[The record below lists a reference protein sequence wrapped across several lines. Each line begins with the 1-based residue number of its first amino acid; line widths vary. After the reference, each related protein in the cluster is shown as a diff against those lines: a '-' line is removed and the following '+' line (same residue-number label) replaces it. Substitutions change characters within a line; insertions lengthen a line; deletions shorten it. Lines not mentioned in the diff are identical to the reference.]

1 MEIKEACEIM
11 DIDANDIT
19 LDNIKRQFRV
29 KALVYHPDKN
39 KSSDASEAFVN
50 LTTAYELLSKHVGK
64 PSQKPEVSYTTLM
77 KQFVETI
84 SSNPII
90 QNLLDKLRRPIEQ
103 SILDSFDRMNIH
115 TLFNIHCIIKQY
127 AHIFQI
133 DTTYIDRI
141 NEILKKHQQNLICY
155 VLNPTME
162 DIING
167 SVYKLNHHEDTFF
180 VPLWHYHMSFEDKH
194 GDIFHVVCEN
204 PSSERM
210 MLDEDNNVHL
220 FIKASP
226 KQFLND
232 GKITLLND
240 IYKDVEIYGKQIMLV
255 KEQKV
260 LIRGKGAPKI
270 AGNESMGYNNT
281 KGNLIVHLRLE

>member
-19 LDNIKRQFRV
+19 IDNIKRQFRV
-29 KALVYHPDKN
+29 KALIYHPDKN
-39 KSSDASEAFVN
+39 KSPGASEAFIK
-50 LTTAYELLSKHVGK
+50 LTAAYELLSKHVGK
-64 PSQKPEVSYTTLM
+64 TPQKPEVSYTTLM

-84 SSNPII
+84 SSNPLI

-115 TLFNIHCIIKQY
+115 TLFNIQCIIRQY
-127 AHIFQI
+127 GHVFQI
-133 DTTYIDRI
+133 DDTYIDRI
-141 NEILKKHQQNLICY
+141 NEIVKRHKQNLVCY

-167 SVYKLNHHEDTFF
+167 SVYKLNHCDDTYF

-194 GDIFHVVCEN
+194 GNMFHVVCVN
-204 PSSERM
+204 PSSDKM
-210 MLDEDNNVHL
+210 MLDEDNNVHM

-226 KQFLND
+226 KQFLSD
-232 GKITLLND
+232 GKITLSNE
-240 IYKDVEIYGKQIMLV
+240 IYKDVEIDGKQIMLI

-260 LIRGKGAPKI
+260 IVKGRGAPKI
-270 AGNESMGYNNT
+270 VGNESMGFNNI